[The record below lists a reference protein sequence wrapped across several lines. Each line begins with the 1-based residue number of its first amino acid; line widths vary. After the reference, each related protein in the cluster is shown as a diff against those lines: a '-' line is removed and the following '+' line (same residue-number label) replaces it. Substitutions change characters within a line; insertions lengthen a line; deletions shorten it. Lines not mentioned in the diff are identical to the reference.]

1 VRLASI
7 IDQASAAVASGSR
20 DATGFAQGRTRIA
33 AVRRGDRPELS
44 GCGVA
49 EQMLVELQG
58 LLVERDKDD
67 SLDGC
72 IQFPQRAYGYLGR

>member
-1 VRLASI
+1 LLR
-7 IDQASAAVASGSR
+7 SR

-58 LLVERDKDD
+58 LLVERDEDD
-67 SLDGC
+67 SSDGC
-72 IQFPQRAYGYLGR
+72 IQFPQCAYGYLGR